1 MERRVDVLCESD
13 LESLLQKRI
22 PPKTW
27 QHSCSV
33 AKFLTEIAG
42 RVELDPKKA
51 RLAGLLHDLCKGTSP
66 AELLQQAED
75 FGLER
80 STAAQQKPA
89 LLHGP
94 VAAELCR
101 RELGISDPEIYE
113 AIYWH
118 TTGKPGLG
126 LLGLCLV
133 LADFSE
139 PLREYRE
146 AQEARNLFYRE
157 GLMPAVRYIARKKL
171 DHARRKPPVDPATQ
185 AFVDWLD
192 EVAS

>member
-1 MERRVDVLCESD
+1 MEWRVDVLCESD
-13 LESLLQKRI
+13 LESLLKKRI

-27 QHSCSV
+27 KHSCSV
-33 AKFLTEIAG
+33 AKFLADIAG
-42 RVELDPKKA
+42 HVELDPEKA
-51 RLAGLLHDLCKGTSP
+51 RLAGLLHDMCKGKTP
-66 AELLQQAED
+66 AELLRQAQD
-75 FGLER
+75 FGLQL
-80 STAAQQKPA
+80 SPAAQEKPA

-118 TTGKPGLG
+118 TTGKPGLN

-146 AQEARNLFYRE
+146 AQEARTLFYRE
-157 GLMPAVRYIARKKL
+157 GLLPAVRYIARKKL
-171 DHARRKPPVDPATQ
+171 DHARSRPPVDPATQ

-192 EVAS
+192 EVGS